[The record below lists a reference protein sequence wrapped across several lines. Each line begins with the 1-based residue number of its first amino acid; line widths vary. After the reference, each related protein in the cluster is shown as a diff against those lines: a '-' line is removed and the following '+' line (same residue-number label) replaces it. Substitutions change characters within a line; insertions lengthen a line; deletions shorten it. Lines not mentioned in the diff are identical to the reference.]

1 MIVFVSSFL
10 DYIRRFV
17 LELLQR
23 REVVSRLFE
32 RKRYKHG
39 NIVDEADLR
48 QLSN

>member
-32 RKRYKHG
+32 PTC
-39 NIVDEADLR
+39 NFVIV
-48 QLSN
+48 